1 MNRETEAELMRHIVE
16 LLIKWRIF
24 ISFESHI

>member
-1 MNRETEAELMRHIVE
+1 MKRKTEAELMRHIVE
-16 LLIKWRIF
+16 LVIKWRVF